1 MNKLVS
7 RRCVFTLDGVALL
20 KLQNVEVGHVR
31 YYKILMKKIYLETT
45 ESNEM
50 HPHRV
55 DSLVVSTVLIIMRG
69 WYTVSLNN
77 MR

>member
-1 MNKLVS
+1 M
-7 RRCVFTLDGVALL
+7 GV
-20 KLQNVEVGHVR
+20 KGS
-31 YYKILMKKIYLETT
+31 YLETT
-45 ESNEM
+45 ESNEV
-50 HPHRV
+50 HPHGV